1 MPPASSNTRHLCG
14 LRRMKAMV
22 SAGLLSSAR
31 RPSSSAYLHWHF
43 DTGLF
48 VKSPTRRDSRIPAIP
63 SQRAIAAWCPA
74 SGLLL
79 SAREVEPSDG
89 GIASRW
95 LVVVAP
101 VGNYVERALDR
112 TKIGGG
118 RAIRP
123 RSTTVELRVLRP
135 VVNLL
140 LTPTGQLKKRAGRK
154 SASSALC
161 RPRTISSA
169 TAAPRNGDIV
179 TPLWVTAM

>member
-31 RPSSSAYLHWHF
+31 RPSSSAYLHWHS

-48 VKSPTRRDSRIPAIP
+48 VKSPTRRDSRIPSIP
-63 SQRAIAAWCPA
+63 SQRAIAAWCPD

-101 VGNYVERALDR
+101 IGNYVERALDR

-118 RAIRP
+118 RAIR

-161 RPRTISSA
+161 HPRTISSA